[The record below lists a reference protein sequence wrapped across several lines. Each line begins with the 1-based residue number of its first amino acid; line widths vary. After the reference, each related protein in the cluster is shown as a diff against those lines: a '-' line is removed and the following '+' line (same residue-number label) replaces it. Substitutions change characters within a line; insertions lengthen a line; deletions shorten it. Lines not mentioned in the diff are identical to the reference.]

1 MELRDGATLKFY
13 PNLFEWKIAEQGMT
27 IKVCSIIM
35 FFIFYEKNTQ
45 SIVMLINHRINLFK
59 DYHGYQGL
67 IKVTDAEETPKIT
80 EALLKAVQDIG
91 ESITDVNGK
100 EQKGEPPFFQH
111 GYVCMHQN

>member
-1 MELRDGATLKFY
+1 
-13 PNLFEWKIAEQGMT
+13 
-27 IKVCSIIM
+27 M

-59 DYHGYQGL
+59 DYHGYQGP

-100 EQKGEPPFFQH
+100 E
-111 GYVCMHQN
+111 